1 VVQRID
7 ETIDVKKKRTAPTTD
22 PYWYEKVPT
31 WAESSGGTIAGKPV
45 SAFEQYSF
53 QNVPDPKTGLTPIQT
68 AFLQVAGEKERQT
81 SFEDLINSLTGGGS
95 GGSGGGRSVAPGVQE
110 LADILFGRAESGA
123 YKAGTE
129 DLKSRLV
136 KQSKRARKDIR
147 GGYQDLISNIR
158 SQTNPYRNMEATN
171 VDVTSGLQDVL
182 AAQGVGSGLLQEQM
196 ALLGAN
202 EASRQGAYNDLADV
216 LRGTWRAD
224 RAASLTDAR
233 ANRRTALDA
242 LRSNRSGYSTQIAAQ
257 EEAAKDQILQN
268 LLDLLGRGANLPA
281 GWQQLFGGK

>member
-1 VVQRID
+1 MAKQITD
-7 ETIDVKKKRTAPTTD
+7 TGTAAKKRSTPTTN
-22 PYWYEKVPT
+22 PKWYENVPT
-31 WAESSGGTIAGKPV
+31 WAESAGGTIAGKPV

-81 SFEDLINSLTGGGS
+81 TFEDLIAGLTGG
-95 GGSGGGRSVAPGVQE
+95 GGGRSVAPGVQE
-110 LADILFGRAESGA
+110 LADILFGRVESGA
-123 YKAGTE
+123 YKAGTQ
-129 DLKSRLV
+129 DLASRLA
-136 KQSKRARKDIR
+136 KQSKRGRKEIR
-147 GGYQDLISNIR
+147 SGYQDLTSSIR

-196 ALLGAN
+196 ALLAAN

-233 ANRRTALDA
+233 ANRRAALDA
-242 LRSNRSGYSTQIAAQ
+242 LNTNRSGYSTQIKAQ
-257 EEAAKDQILQN
+257 EEAAKDQILQT